1 MCKNF
6 KYFLSTEKLSEYISI
21 NIEVNTNFA
30 NNTVNLKN
38 TKDLLNNNK
47 KFKMG

>member
-21 NIEVNTNFA
+21 NIEANTNFA
-30 NNTVNLKN
+30 NNTEPKILSTRERKSSS
-38 TKDLLNNNK
+38 
-47 KFKMG
+47 